1 MCHYKNSQHTSMDN
15 DGKNLQY
22 ILGFSVVFENIRIA
36 ILTNRI
42 KQIR

>member
-22 ILGFSVVFENIRIA
+22 IHEFSVVFENIRIA

-42 KQIR
+42 SEIR